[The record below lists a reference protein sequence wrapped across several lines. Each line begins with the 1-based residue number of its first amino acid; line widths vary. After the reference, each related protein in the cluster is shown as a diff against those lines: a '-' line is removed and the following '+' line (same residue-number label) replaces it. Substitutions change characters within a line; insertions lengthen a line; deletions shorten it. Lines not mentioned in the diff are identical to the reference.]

1 MTEAKRVP
9 SVGKDDRNF
18 RSQYL
23 EKIGFR
29 GVDQRKE
36 LELLWQE
43 DPLKTDMFSNFA
55 LKHSLPSCDR
65 LSVWKV
71 ILGVAPR
78 YAKNKEQNWKW
89 KRIPYEDSLRFMKS
103 AGRIQ
108 TEAIMPKAQI
118 QSIIWLLFDGH
129 LKFDYESQL
138 TEFWP
143 RNFSAISETMFKIYE
158 SQNRTNAD
166 VEVFYLSQGLAN
178 LLKRFSSNDIIT
190 EAIQS
195 FLHILSTNQGT
206 SNIYPH
212 LDKIGLT
219 QGTEPFRTWFSRGF
233 AGVLNTPALEKI
245 WDKVI
250 GGSLKILVFAA
261 VALIES
267 CKMALLT
274 CQTSQEAVRC
284 LTATSEETDEMI
296 AQTAIEMW
304 IDDGCQIYF
313 EKQIKSND
321 VKGENTLSSH
331 PTPISNNETIDL
343 IEPNFAMSTMIRIL
357 PSLD

>member
-1 MTEAKRVP
+1 MPNSE
-9 SVGKDDRNF
+9 
-18 RSQYL
+18 
-23 EKIGFR
+23 I
-29 GVDQRKE
+29 
-36 LELLWQE
+36 
-43 DPLKTDMFSNFA
+43 
-55 LKHSLPSCDR
+55 SL
-65 LSVWKV
+65 
-71 ILGVAPR
+71 
-78 YAKNKEQNWKW
+78 
-89 KRIPYEDSLRFMKS
+89 
-103 AGRIQ
+103 Q

-166 VEVFYLSQGLAN
+166 VEVFYLSQGLAD

-284 LTATSEETDEMI
+284 LTAVSYEIKLILSMLSPTYKNQRSFFQYLCYAAWLCTISRTADSQWRHKSKISEKLGRCGRQNM
-296 AQTAIEMW
+296 
-304 IDDGCQIYF
+304 
-313 EKQIKSND
+313 
-321 VKGENTLSSH
+321 
-331 PTPISNNETIDL
+331 PRP
-343 IEPNFAMSTMIRIL
+343 
-357 PSLD
+357 

>member
-1 MTEAKRVP
+1 MRV
-9 SVGKDDRNF
+9 SNII
-18 RSQYL
+18 
-23 EKIGFR
+23 KIY
-29 GVDQRKE
+29 QN
-36 LELLWQE
+36 L
-43 DPLKTDMFSNFA
+43 FSPNPEI
-55 LKHSLPSCDR
+55 SL
-65 LSVWKV
+65 
-71 ILGVAPR
+71 
-78 YAKNKEQNWKW
+78 
-89 KRIPYEDSLRFMKS
+89 
-103 AGRIQ
+103 Q

-158 SQNRTNAD
+158 SQSRTNAD

-190 EAIQS
+190 EAIPS

-284 LTATSEETDEMI
+284 LTAVSYEIKLMLSMLSPTDLQKLTVLFSM
-296 AQTAIEMW
+296 
-304 IDDGCQIYF
+304 
-313 EKQIKSND
+313 K
-321 VKGENTLSSH
+321 
-331 PTPISNNETIDL
+331 
-343 IEPNFAMSTMIRIL
+343 
-357 PSLD
+357 

>member
-1 MTEAKRVP
+1 
-9 SVGKDDRNF
+9 
-18 RSQYL
+18 
-23 EKIGFR
+23 
-29 GVDQRKE
+29 
-36 LELLWQE
+36 
-43 DPLKTDMFSNFA
+43 
-55 LKHSLPSCDR
+55 
-65 LSVWKV
+65 
-71 ILGVAPR
+71 
-78 YAKNKEQNWKW
+78 
-89 KRIPYEDSLRFMKS
+89 
-103 AGRIQ
+103 
-108 TEAIMPKAQI
+108 MPKAQI

-166 VEVFYLSQGLAN
+166 VEVFYLSQGLAD

-284 LTATSEETDEMI
+284 LTAVSCEIKLILMLSPTYKNQQSYFQYLSTISLYEMKLKLHI
-296 AQTAIEMW
+296 
-304 IDDGCQIYF
+304 
-313 EKQIKSND
+313 
-321 VKGENTLSSH
+321 TLQFCLNLVL
-331 PTPISNNETIDL
+331 TTQAKARDQNC
-343 IEPNFAMSTMIRIL
+343 
-357 PSLD
+357 

>member
-108 TEAIMPKAQI
+108 VGI
-118 QSIIWLLFDGH
+118 
-129 LKFDYESQL
+129 
-138 TEFWP
+138 
-143 RNFSAISETMFKIYE
+143 
-158 SQNRTNAD
+158 
-166 VEVFYLSQGLAN
+166 
-178 LLKRFSSNDIIT
+178 
-190 EAIQS
+190 
-195 FLHILSTNQGT
+195 
-206 SNIYPH
+206 
-212 LDKIGLT
+212 
-219 QGTEPFRTWFSRGF
+219 F
-233 AGVLNTPALEKI
+233 AHE
-245 WDKVI
+245 
-250 GGSLKILVFAA
+250 
-261 VALIES
+261 
-267 CKMALLT
+267 
-274 CQTSQEAVRC
+274 
-284 LTATSEETDEMI
+284 
-296 AQTAIEMW
+296 
-304 IDDGCQIYF
+304 
-313 EKQIKSND
+313 
-321 VKGENTLSSH
+321 
-331 PTPISNNETIDL
+331 
-343 IEPNFAMSTMIRIL
+343 
-357 PSLD
+357 

>member
-108 TEAIMPKAQI
+108 VGIFTPK
-118 QSIIWLLFDGH
+118 G
-129 LKFDYESQL
+129 
-138 TEFWP
+138 
-143 RNFSAISETMFKIYE
+143 KI
-158 SQNRTNAD
+158 
-166 VEVFYLSQGLAN
+166 
-178 LLKRFSSNDIIT
+178 
-190 EAIQS
+190 
-195 FLHILSTNQGT
+195 
-206 SNIYPH
+206 
-212 LDKIGLT
+212 T
-219 QGTEPFRTWFSRGF
+219 Q
-233 AGVLNTPALEKI
+233 
-245 WDKVI
+245 
-250 GGSLKILVFAA
+250 
-261 VALIES
+261 
-267 CKMALLT
+267 
-274 CQTSQEAVRC
+274 
-284 LTATSEETDEMI
+284 
-296 AQTAIEMW
+296 
-304 IDDGCQIYF
+304 
-313 EKQIKSND
+313 
-321 VKGENTLSSH
+321 
-331 PTPISNNETIDL
+331 
-343 IEPNFAMSTMIRIL
+343 
-357 PSLD
+357 